1 MNSEKLNAIKDTIRD
16 GKIVQAAGGIAV
28 TQGQSDK
35 LGYDWKVYTVNDM
48 AVRKEYVAQEN
59 PTGTKDNPI
68 VYAED
73 VPLINNAYY
82 RKDGKIYVWMGEWV
96 EWDDSTV

>member
-1 MNSEKLNAIKDTIRD
+1 MTRTEALDLRQKVVD
-16 GKIVQAAGGIAV
+16 GEMVQAAGGIAI
-28 TQGQSDK
+28 TTEQSDK
-35 LGYDWKVYTVNDM
+35 LGFDWTVYSVNDIV
-48 AVRKEYVAQEN
+48 VRKEYVAQET

-68 VYAED
+68 EYAEG

-96 EWDDSTV
+96 VWE

>member
-1 MNSEKLNAIKDTIRD
+1 MLCS
-16 GKIVQAAGGIAV
+16 
-28 TQGQSDK
+28 
-35 LGYDWKVYTVNDM
+35 
-48 AVRKEYVAQEN
+48 QEN

-68 VYAED
+68 EYAEG

-96 EWDDSTV
+96 EWE

>member
-1 MNSEKLNAIKDTIRD
+1 MTRTEALDLRQKVVD
-16 GKIVQAAGGIAV
+16 GEMVQAAGGITV
-28 TQGQSDK
+28 TQEQSDK

-48 AVRKEYVAQEN
+48 AVRKEYVVQEN

-68 VYAED
+68 VYTEG

-96 EWDDSTV
+96 VWE

>member
-1 MNSEKLNAIKDTIRD
+1 MTRTEALDLRQKVID
-16 GKIVQAAGGIAV
+16 GETVQAAGGIAV
-28 TQGQSDK
+28 TQEQSDK
-35 LGYDWKVYTVNDM
+35 LGYDWTVYSVNDVV
-48 AVRKEYVAQEN
+48 VRKEYVEQAN

-68 VYAED
+68 EYTEG

-96 EWDDSTV
+96 EWE